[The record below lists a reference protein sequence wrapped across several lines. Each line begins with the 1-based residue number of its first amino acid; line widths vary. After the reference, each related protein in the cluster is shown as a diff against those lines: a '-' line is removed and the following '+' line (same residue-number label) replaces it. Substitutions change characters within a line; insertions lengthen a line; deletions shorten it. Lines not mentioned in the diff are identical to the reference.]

1 MIQLVSFDV
10 AKSNT
15 ISLVPIIHTPSRSFR
30 WIHVCNWNRSS
41 WTCRWRKMFV
51 TFNLIFRAPFSETAP
66 QFSIIH
72 TGTRILATF
81 RHAKNQILG
90 SEIVPVLH
98 VQTQYNRLPFADQSH
113 VDQRWLQTGDGEKW
127 CPYRVYFDFLHRF
140 YSFFGCLS

>member
-1 MIQLVSFDV
+1 M
-10 AKSNT
+10 
-15 ISLVPIIHTPSRSFR
+15 
-30 WIHVCNWNRSS
+30 
-41 WTCRWRKMFV
+41 

-98 VQTQYNRLPFADQSH
+98 VQTQYNRLPFAD
-113 VDQRWLQTGDGEKW
+113 DYKLATEKSG
-127 CPYRVYFDFLHRF
+127 VLTESTLIF
-140 YSFFGCLS
+140 SMVSTVSSAA